1 MMAGVGD
8 SEIKMA
14 VTQSTLF
21 HKFALPLNVW
31 REKKHVVTPKLRL
44 VVKHVEQKILAPN
57 VGCSLGLKVGGGAV
71 SG

>member
-1 MMAGVGD
+1 MYG
-8 SEIKMA
+8 
-14 VTQSTLF
+14 
-21 HKFALPLNVW
+21 
-31 REKKHVVTPKLRL
+31 EKKHVVTPKLRL